1 MSKHNRVCTEFILVL
16 HTLFLLWSVQQ
27 SRTTLAFGMTAANIR
42 SEASEINKELKAA
55 DGAEV

>member
-1 MSKHNRVCTEFILVL
+1 
-16 HTLFLLWSVQQ
+16 
-27 SRTTLAFGMTAANIR
+27 MTAANIR